1 MQMQGNRLLD
11 STVCVKEVSR
21 RGLGEVCGFWFIVAS
36 GLQLTAY
43 SFFKMHLGK
52 EKSLLLRPPKFP
64 TKGAFEQRIGGSK
77 LIGIV

>member
-1 MQMQGNRLLD
+1 MKGC
-11 STVCVKEVSR
+11 THR
-21 RGLGEVCGFWFIVAS
+21 RGEVYGIWFVVAC

-52 EKSLLLRPPKFP
+52 EKSLLLRRQSFQP
-64 TKGAFEQRIGGSK
+64 KGANEQRKWGSK